1 MAKKP
6 KKRKTTIQADQRY
19 INLAETAF
27 SEARRIISKMSTT
40 QRNDA
45 LEAMLTSY
53 LQAETLLRL
62 DPSLNAPI
70 KDSCRTTMNLVAD
83 ALHFAGVNITFKV
96 AEDGGQ
102 QPK

>member
-27 SEARRIISKMSTT
+27 SEARRILSKMSTT

-45 LEAMLTSY
+45 LELMLTSY
-53 LQAETLLRL
+53 LQAETLLRM
-62 DPSLNAPI
+62 DPSLNESV
-70 KDSCRTTMNLVAD
+70 KTSCQISMTLVAD
-83 ALHFAGVNITFKV
+83 ALNYAGVNITFKV

-102 QPK
+102 QQK